1 MGVDVK
7 KQKQKIPKRNNF
19 ISLQKMSFARKI
31 VSSGLISKCMKSQNS
46 TKFKFL
52 QPQLLSVPNLRSMF
66 IQTQDTP
73 NPQSLKFLPGI
84 KFLDPI
90 SIKGVW
96 LQKLVDSS
104 LDSHL
109 AVIAGHG

>member
-1 MGVDVK
+1 MHRLSSSGLDFTKFEFAALLTSADTFVVDVK

-19 ISLQKMSFARKI
+19 ISLRKMSFARKI

-84 KFLDPI
+84 KV
-90 SIKGVW
+90 S
-96 LQKLVDSS
+96 
-104 LDSHL
+104 
-109 AVIAGHG
+109 